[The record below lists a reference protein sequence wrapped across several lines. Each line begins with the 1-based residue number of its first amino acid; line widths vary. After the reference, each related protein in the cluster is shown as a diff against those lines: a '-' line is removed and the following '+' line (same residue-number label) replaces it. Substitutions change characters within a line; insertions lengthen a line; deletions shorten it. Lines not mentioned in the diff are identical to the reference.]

1 MSPIQTSAARS
12 DTIPPAPSTGIDSGR
27 YIEVPQVNAPLSSA
41 RDRILCGMVAA
52 GLVQQA
58 LCVFLDLSEDELF
71 SDLRRLN
78 LSTRSDRPLR
88 RPGGAHPWSA
98 EHVRLL
104 ITRWVAN
111 IHPESIG
118 AELGRSAA
126 GVRSKARRLG
136 FYRRSRKDLIK
147 VAVVTETLSEE
158 LRTAASAAVSA
169 SGAQA
174 SDAAASRQ
182 RRHARRIV
190 WNDDLDMKV
199 ARRWFAWQCRHGIA
213 KDLGL
218 TEGQVRSRAS
228 RMGLPLRERHKIVAD
243 YVEGRPY
250 DMSLEHSV
258 VRRRCLEG
266 KMFFYGPR
274 NGPQT
279 SPKIMKTK
287 RYKELRSGLGEAWL
301 HL

>member
-1 MSPIQTSAARS
+1 
-12 DTIPPAPSTGIDSGR
+12 
-27 YIEVPQVNAPLSSA
+27 
-41 RDRILCGMVAA
+41 MVAA

-58 LCVFLDLSEDELF
+58 LCVYLDLSEDELF
-71 SDLRRLN
+71 CEIQRLN
-78 LSTRSDRPLR
+78 LSTPSDRPLR
-88 RPGGAHPWSA
+88 RPCGARSWSA
-98 EHVRLL
+98 EEVRLL
-104 ITRWVAN
+104 IAGWVAN
-111 IHPESIG
+111 IHPETIG

-126 GVRSKARRLG
+126 GVRSRARRLG
-136 FYRRSRKDLIK
+136 LYRRSRKDLIK
-147 VAVVTETLSEE
+147 VASAAERRREE
-158 LRTAASAAVSA
+158 LQTAASAAVSA
-169 SGAQA
+169 SATQA
-174 SDAAASRQ
+174 SDAAANRQ
-182 RRHARRIV
+182 RRRARRIV

-228 RMGLPLRERHKIVAD
+228 QMGLPMRERHKIVPD
-243 YVEGRPY
+243 YVEGQPY
-250 DMSLEHSV
+250 DRSLELSV
-258 VRRRCLEG
+258 VRRRCVEG

-274 NGPQT
+274 DGPWT